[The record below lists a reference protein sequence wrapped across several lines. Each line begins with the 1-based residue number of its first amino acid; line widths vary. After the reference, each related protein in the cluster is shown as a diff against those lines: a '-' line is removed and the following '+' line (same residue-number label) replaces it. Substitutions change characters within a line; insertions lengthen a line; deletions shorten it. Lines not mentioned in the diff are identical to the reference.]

1 MRSTFSTLFYL
12 KRNEPKKN
20 GNVVIMV
27 RVTVDGQC
35 SQFSSKLEIHP
46 DHWDDKARK
55 AKGGSAQA
63 TKINRMLETIKANAS
78 RHYTHL
84 MEVDG
89 YATPN
94 KIKNMLLGIEE
105 KEKTIISYFEKFNE
119 QYKLKVGTTTT
130 WTTYTKYELTK
141 KRLIDFLKQN
151 HGIKDIPIREINTVF
166 LQDFY
171 LFLRNTHNSGNN
183 NAMKNMQRLRAVF
196 NYIKNSGVN
205 LINPYA
211 NFKMSFEKSDRTFLN
226 LEEVQTIHNKEFESD
241 RLRKVRDVFVF
252 ACWTG
257 LSYSDICDLTEQNLK
272 TGIDGNLWIMSKRN
286 KTGIKFNVR
295 LLDIPKSIIDK
306 YTGKQKDGKLLPMI
320 SNQNM
325 NEYLHEIAGICQINK
340 KITCHVARHTFATLC
355 LTEGMPIESISK
367 MLGHSNIRTTQI
379 YARII
384 DQKLSNDMEDFA
396 QKMNN
401 RTNMTAI

>member
-27 RVTVDGQC
+27 RITVDGSC
-35 SQFSSKLEIHP
+35 VQFSSKLDVHP
-46 DHWDDKARK
+46 SLWDNKDGKALGK
-55 AKGGSAQA
+55 SMEAQ
-63 TKINRMLETIKANAS
+63 KINRSLDALRSKIAQ
-78 RHYTHL
+78 HYNHL
-84 MEVDG
+84 MEIDG
-89 YATPN
+89 YATPE
-94 KIKNMLLGIEE
+94 KIKNLLLGMIE
-105 KEKTIISYFEKFNE
+105 KEKTIISYFEKYNE

-141 KRLIDFLKQN
+141 NRLIEFLQQK
-151 HGIKDIPIREINTVF
+151 HRVKDMPIKEITTVF

-183 NAMKNMQRLRAVF
+183 NAMKNLQRLRAVF
-196 NYIKNSGVN
+196 NYIRNTGVTF
-205 LINPYA
+205 IDPYA
-211 NFKMSFEKSDRTFLN
+211 NFKMSFEKSDRSYLD
-226 LEEVQTIHNKEFESD
+226 LHEVQTIYNKEFESE
-241 RLRKVRDVFVF
+241 RLSKVRDVFVF

-257 LSYSDICDLTEQNLK
+257 LSYSDIHDLTEDNLK

-295 LLDIPKSIIDK
+295 LLDIPQSIIEK
-306 YTGKQKDGKLLPMI
+306 YVENQKDGKLLPII

-325 NEYLHEIAGICQINK
+325 NEYLHEIAELCNIKK

-355 LTEGMPIESISK
+355 LTEGVPIESVSK

-379 YARII
+379 YARIV
-384 DQKLSNDMEDFA
+384 DHKLSNDMEALA
-396 QKMNN
+396 QRLNSK
-401 RTNMTAI
+401 TKAT